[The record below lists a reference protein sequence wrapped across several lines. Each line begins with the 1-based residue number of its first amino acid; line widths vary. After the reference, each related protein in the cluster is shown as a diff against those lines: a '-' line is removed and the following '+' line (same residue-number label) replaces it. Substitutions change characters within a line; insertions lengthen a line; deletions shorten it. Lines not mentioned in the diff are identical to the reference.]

1 MNVCHTQFGEVIS
14 RLPYNLFSAQSFNPL
29 FRPSNSFTQ
38 PVTVLTR
45 SYRLGPC
52 LLMRG
57 FVLLSRYRSSVTVSC
72 LIPAH
77 HFHYACQLQPV
88 LFSLSLSSSSS
99 SSSLSHY
106 QWINSLTLQHTLT
119 QFVLLTWS
127 CLSPVWM
134 YKYLSPL
141 LPNVT
146 G

>member
-1 MNVCHTQFGEVIS
+1 MNVSHTQFGEVICTK
-14 RLPYNLFSAQSFNPL
+14 LFM
-29 FRPSNSFTQ
+29 PSNSFTQ
-38 PVTVLTR
+38 PVTALTR

-72 LIPAH
+72 LVPAH

-119 QFVLLTWS
+119 QFVLLNLELPVS
-127 CLSPVWM
+127 CLDV
-134 YKYLSPL
+134 
-141 LPNVT
+141 
-146 G
+146 